1 MRLEEIAHFTN
12 DVDRM
17 VRFYEK
23 FLHRKPARWQPGQDA
38 EFSVDGL
45 KLFIHAKADHPV
57 AGYPPDVHHVAFAVD
72 DVDAAC
78 ERLKSQGLSMDF
90 EPADYPWGR
99 SAYVRDPDGNWFELH
114 QLRTSSARGQGA

>member
-1 MRLEEIAHFTN
+1 MRLEEIAYFTP

-23 FLHRKPARWQPGQDA
+23 FLHRRPARWQPGQEA
-38 EFSVDGL
+38 EFSVNGV
-45 KLFIHAKADHPV
+45 KLFIHAKTNKPV
-57 AGYPPDVHHVAFAVD
+57 AAYPPDVHHVAFAVD

-78 ERLKSQGLSMDF
+78 GMLKAQAFTVEF

-114 QLRTSSARGQGA
+114 QARTDSAHG